1 MRSAAPPSPTLR
13 RASPGRTGRADHRP
27 LRARA
32 LLAALLGA
40 ITPASAARRL
50 SNELSL
56 MTGSLAEH
64 ATVGDEQSL
73 GDMMAAL
80 DAVRR
85 AIDDAAPG
93 ERRMLAR
100 AIRNAGQI

>member
-1 MRSAAPPSPTLR
+1 MRSAASPSPSLHGTPSHGIA
-13 RASPGRTGRADHRP
+13 RAGHRP

-32 LLAALLGA
+32 LLAALFGA
-40 ITPASAARRL
+40 IVPASAARRL

-56 MTGSLAEH
+56 MTGALADH